1 MGGTCFSNEVGQ
13 VQRSD
18 CIHSS
23 LGRKSTANCSSAVA
37 ASASAFLFYYAL
49 LFDDSPRAE
58 CQQAGIGTG
67 LATGGIYC
75 HDAGDRLLVHY
86 SSIFESHQQPS
97 GGVERVPKYLRA
109 EILLLYYLFG
119 CHTDKVRG

>member
-1 MGGTCFSNEVGQ
+1 MEHVSQTKLDRFSVLIAYILVWVGNQ
-13 VQRSD
+13 PLTV
-18 CIHSS
+18 
-23 LGRKSTANCSSAVA
+23 AVL
-37 ASASAFLFYYAL
+37 FLFYYTL

-97 GGVERVPKYLRA
+97 VGVERVPKYL
-109 EILLLYYLFG
+109 
-119 CHTDKVRG
+119 